1 MHLELLVG
9 ISVKKKCEDY
19 EVCEACDKVKD
30 ECKVCGKNRVY
41 ELLRTGMVGWPTI
54 VFTRYHKRGRTR
66 IRAHAYGTNG
76 RLCKTI
82 LGYDANALYLYCSG
96 GVLPCGKERFE
107 KVKSPRCKRKM

>member
-54 VFTRYHKRGRTR
+54 VF
-66 IRAHAYGTNG
+66 
-76 RLCKTI
+76 
-82 LGYDANALYLYCSG
+82 LYLYCSG